1 MKSAIPVV
9 IQPATKEYFWANAVI
24 EGIKTAAARYSCE
37 WQIIDPTVD
46 DDLDAFKG
54 LPVIISGHSSVWLLN
69 TADLLSSKGLIP
81 IITNASIPSIPK
93 SRYSGV
99 CFDLKSGME
108 ETVDC
113 CTENGK
119 KVIALLGVRK
129 NSAAD
134 KDKISCFCEIMARK
148 GLSDAHVY
156 YFDDSTETALEG
168 FVSGI
173 SGYGIDAVICANDTV
188 GFFLLE
194 KLKEKGIDVPRE
206 VFVLGMGG
214 FAINSILEKPLT
226 SLSFDYAELGL
237 QAVRLWRY
245 FLKDGGDVNITVSVS
260 CKLIHR
266 STSVNLKK
274 TTEPILNPPTKS
286 PDELAGSFFE
296 EKRVNT
302 FLKLEAMLCEFDE
315 IDYKLLEYISNGIS
329 DDVTAEA
336 IGLTS
341 RAIRYRVSKMLKKMG
356 VKTRNALIKT
366 LKEYHIF
373 VRDDK

>member
-1 MKSAIPVV
+1 MKTVIPVV
-9 IQPATKEYFWANAVI
+9 LQPSTKEYFWANAVL

-37 WQIIDPTVD
+37 WQIIDPESD
-46 DDLDAFKG
+46 EQLKAFNG
-54 LPVIISGHSSVWLLN
+54 SPVIISGHSSVWLLSI
-69 TADLLSSKGLIP
+69 ADMLSSKGLIP
-81 IITNASIPSIPK
+81 IITNASIPTLPK

-148 GLSDAHVY
+148 GLTDAHIY
-156 YFDDSTETALEG
+156 YFEDSTEKALDG
-168 FVSGI
+168 FVAGL

-194 KLKEKGIDVPRE
+194 KLKTKGIKVPDD

-245 FLKDGGDVNITVSVS
+245 FLKDGGDINITVSVA

-266 STSVNLKK
+266 STSIKPCQTKK
-274 TTEPILNPPTKS
+274 PLPIVTTANP
-286 PDELAGSFFE
+286 DDLAGSFFE
-296 EKRVNT
+296 EHKVNT
-302 FLKLEAMLCEFDE
+302 FLKLEAMLCDFDE
-315 IDYKLLEYISNGIS
+315 LDYKLLKFIASSTPDE
-329 DDVTAEA
+329 VMAEKVR
-336 IGLTS
+336 LTP
-341 RAIRYRVSKMLKKMG
+341 RAIRYRISKMLKKMD
-356 VKTRNALIKT
+356 VKSRNALIKI
-366 LKEYHIF
+366 LKEYNIF
-373 VRDDK
+373 CEV